1 MTNQAILESKKVLV
15 VDDEPDILESIEEA
29 LENCQVDT
37 ASDYESAEQ
46 KLKSNTYDIV
56 VLDIMGVNG
65 YELLSVANELRVPA
79 VMLTAHALS
88 ADNFA
93 RSMDEGACA
102 YLPKEKLSD
111 IEVFLAD
118 VLSEGPKMCGMLG
131 RWYERLKDYFESKF
145 GPDWLAEYRGTR
157 H

>member
-1 MTNQAILESKKVLV
+1 MASQAILESKKVLV
-15 VDDEPDILESIEEA
+15 VDDEPDILESIEET
-29 LENCQVDT
+29 LEHCTVDT
-37 ASDYESAEQ
+37 ATDYESAEQ
-46 KLKSNTYDIV
+46 KLKSSRYDIV

-65 YELLSVANELRVPA
+65 YELLSIANEQGVPA

-93 RSMDEGACA
+93 KSMDEGACA
-102 YLPKEKLSD
+102 YLPKEKLFD

-118 VLSEGPKMCGMLG
+118 VLSEGPKKCGMLG
-131 RWYERLKDYFESKF
+131 RWYERLKEYYENKF
-145 GPDWLAEYRGTR
+145 GPGWLEEYKGAW

>member
-1 MTNQAILESKKVLV
+1 MASQTILESKRVLV
-15 VDDEPDILESIEEA
+15 VDDEPDILESIQEA
-29 LENCQVDT
+29 LEHCQVDT

-46 KLKSNTYDIV
+46 KLKSDGYDIV

-65 YELLSVANELRVPA
+65 YELLGLANRKGVPA

-93 RSMDEGACA
+93 KSMDEGACA
-102 YLPKEKLSD
+102 YLPKEKLYD
-111 IEVFLAD
+111 LEVFLSD
-118 VLSEGPKMCGMLG
+118 VLSEGPRKCGTLG
-131 RWYERLKDYFESKF
+131 RWFERLKEYYENKF
-145 GPDWLAEYRGTR
+145 GPGWLAEYKGAW